1 MRRSAA
7 IIVNPI
13 SGHGIGLKRA
23 DAARRILEKAGLDVE
38 LCLTEGPGH
47 GRQLAKEKGISA
59 DVIVS
64 VGGDGTLNEIANGLV
79 ETGSETPIAIVA
91 TGTANVISRELG
103 MPNNVASQVQLAID
117 APIRRIDLGRAG
129 DRFFIMSAG
138 AGFDAAVVNK
148 VSMSRTGRG
157 ITMLNYVIPCLT
169 EGMTYPFPAMRVIV
183 DGRVVDEKSTFTV
196 VGNMRRYGGIFRIFR
211 DACPDDGM
219 LHVCCMHASNL
230 LDLFRYS
237 WGGFFNRLCEF
248 MDVTYY
254 QGKRITVEADD
265 QVFLQIDGDPGGQLP
280 MTFELLPRAVSFCVN
295 TPHPYT
301 L

>member
-23 DAARRILEKAGLDVE
+23 KRARRILEKAGLDVE
-38 LCLTEGPGH
+38 VYLTEGPGH
-47 GRQLAKEKGISA
+47 GSQLTKEKGISA
-59 DVIVS
+59 DVIIS
-64 VGGDGTLNEIANGLV
+64 VGGDGTLNEIVNGLV
-79 ETGSETPIAIVA
+79 ETGSDTPIAIVP
-91 TGTANVISRELG
+91 TGTANVVSRELG
-103 MPNNVASQVQLAID
+103 LPSDVTSQVRLAVD
-117 APIRRIDLGRAG
+117 GPVRRLDLGCAG
-129 DRFFIMSAG
+129 NRQFIMSAG

-148 VSMSRTGRG
+148 VSMSRTDRS
-157 ITMLNYVIPCLT
+157 ITMLNYVIPCLR
-169 EGMTYPFPAMRVIV
+169 EGMRYPFPAMRVTV
-183 DGRVVDEKSTFTV
+183 DGMVVDERSTFTV
-196 VGNMRRYGGIFRIFR
+196 VGNMRRYGGIFQIFK

-248 MDVTYY
+248 MGVTYY
-254 QGKRITVEADD
+254 QGKRITIEADE
-265 QVFLQIDGDPGGQLP
+265 QVFLQIDGDPSGQLP
-280 MTFELLPRAVSFCVN
+280 RTFELLPKAAGFCVN
-295 TPHPYT
+295 TPPPWI